1 MPKPKKV
8 LCKHCKVE
16 MEHVKPR
23 YIITFRNSA
32 IIISI
37 LSLVSII
44 LAIMNKEACYTV
56 AIINAIFIFH
66 FICKSLAHLV
76 GCVNAYRCHICNK
89 FKQKIKFLDFLDEI
103 F

>member
-1 MPKPKKV
+1 MSKPKKV

-16 MEHVKPR
+16 MEQVKPR

-32 IIISI
+32 MIISI

-56 AIINAIFIFH
+56 AIINAIFVFH
-66 FICKSLAHLV
+66 FICKTLAHLV
-76 GCVNAYRCHICNK
+76 SCINAYRCPICNK
-89 FKQKIKFLDFLDEI
+89 FE
-103 F
+103 

>member
-1 MPKPKKV
+1 MHKPKKV

-16 MEHVKPR
+16 MEQVKPR

-32 IIISI
+32 MIISI

-56 AIINAIFIFH
+56 AIINAIFVFH
-66 FICKSLAHLV
+66 FICKTLAHLV
-76 GCVNAYRCHICNK
+76 SCINAYRCPICNK
-89 FKQKIKFLDFLDEI
+89 FE
-103 F
+103 

>member
-1 MPKPKKV
+1 MSKPKKV

-16 MEHVKPR
+16 MEQVKPR

-32 IIISI
+32 MIISI

-56 AIINAIFIFH
+56 AIINAIFVFH
-66 FICKSLAHLV
+66 FICKTLEHLV
-76 GCVNAYRCHICNK
+76 SCINAYRCPICNK
-89 FKQKIKFLDFLDEI
+89 FE
-103 F
+103 

>member
-1 MPKPKKV
+1 MSKHKKV

-16 MEHVKPR
+16 MEQVKPR
-23 YIITFRNSA
+23 YIITFRNS
-32 IIISI
+32 IIRIGI
-37 LSLVSII
+37 LSLITII
-44 LAIMNKEACYTV
+44 LAIMNKGACYTV

-66 FICKSLAHLV
+66 FICKTLAHLV
-76 GCVNAYRCHICNK
+76 GCIDVYRCPICNK

>member
-1 MPKPKKV
+1 MHKPKKV
-8 LCKHCKVE
+8 ICKHCNVE
-16 MEHVKPR
+16 MEQVKPR
-23 YIITFRNSA
+23 YIITFRNNA
-32 IIISI
+32 MIISI
-37 LSLVSII
+37 LSLISII

-56 AIINAIFIFH
+56 AIINAIFVFH

-76 GCVNAYRCHICNK
+76 GCINAYRCPICNK

>member
-1 MPKPKKV
+1 MSKPKKV
-8 LCKHCKVE
+8 ICKHCNVE

-23 YIITFRNSA
+23 YIITFRNS
-32 IIISI
+32 IIRIGI
-37 LSLVSII
+37 LSLITII
-44 LAIMNKEACYTV
+44 LAIMNKEVCYTV

>member
-1 MPKPKKV
+1 MSKHKKV

-16 MEHVKPR
+16 MEQVKPR
-23 YIITFRNSA
+23 YIITFRNS
-32 IIISI
+32 IIRIGI
-37 LSLVSII
+37 LSLITII
-44 LAIMNKEACYTV
+44 LAIMNNGACYTV

-66 FICKSLAHLV
+66 FICKTLAHLV
-76 GCVNAYRCHICNK
+76 GCINAYRCPICNK

>member
-1 MPKPKKV
+1 MSKPKKV

-16 MEHVKPR
+16 MEQVKPR
-23 YIITFRNSA
+23 YIITFRNS
-32 IIISI
+32 IIRIGI
-37 LSLVSII
+37 LSLITII

>member
-1 MPKPKKV
+1 MSKPKKV
-8 LCKHCKVE
+8 ICKHCKVE

-23 YIITFRNSA
+23 YIITFRNS
-32 IIISI
+32 IIRIGI
-37 LSLVSII
+37 LSLITII
-44 LAIMNKEACYTV
+44 LAIMNKGACYTV

-66 FICKSLAHLV
+66 FICKTLAHLV
-76 GCVNAYRCHICNK
+76 GCINAYRCPICNK